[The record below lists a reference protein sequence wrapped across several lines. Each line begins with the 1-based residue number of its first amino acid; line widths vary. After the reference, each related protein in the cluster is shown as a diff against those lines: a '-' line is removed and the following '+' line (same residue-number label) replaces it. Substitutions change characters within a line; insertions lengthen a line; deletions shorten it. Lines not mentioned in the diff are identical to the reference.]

1 MEKVEIASP
10 LKKLSMG
17 VSCIDG
23 LLMGGLESGIIT
35 EIYGEGGSGKTNLA
49 MLFSISCI
57 RQGKRVIYI
66 DTEGVSSERLSQIS
80 AGTEKLSDNLILYRV
95 NSLEDQE
102 MAIMRCERLVERYGN
117 VGLIAID
124 SFTEYFRLEKTSDAA
139 ARIAGFQKQ
148 LSHLTRIILKFNI
161 PALIINQVYQDVDSG
176 DLQPFGG
183 YVINHAMKSILEVRK
198 VENGKRRLVVMKH
211 RSIAEGQYTDFRIVS
226 YGISC
231 EA

>member
-1 MEKVEIASP
+1 MEKVEIGSP
-10 LKKLSMG
+10 QKKLSME

-49 MLFSISCI
+49 LLFSISCI

-66 DTEGVSSERLSQIS
+66 DTEGVSSERLAQIS
-80 AGTEKLSDNLILYRV
+80 AGTEKLSENLILYRV

-102 MAIMRCERLVERYGN
+102 MAIMRCERLMERYGN

-161 PALIINQVYQDVDSG
+161 PALIINQVYQDVDRG
-176 DLQPFGG
+176 VLQPFGG

-198 VENGKRRLVVMKH
+198 IDNGKRRLVVMKH

-231 EA
+231 EV